1 MYYSDDPIADFDAYD
16 ADLNDFLSRLPVCVE
31 CGNPIQDET
40 AFYIDGDWYCEACM
54 ETYRREVL
62 PE

>member
-16 ADLNDFLSRLPVCVE
+16 EDLNSFLARLPVCVDCE
-31 CGNPIQDET
+31 QPIQDET
-40 AFYIDGDWYCEACM
+40 AFYIESEWHCERCM
-54 ETYRREVL
+54 DEYRREVL